1 MVAELAAAFAFVVAL
16 GAEAL
21 QVRRTRRIARLAFGP
36 ALHSRWW
43 ARIAPVVTAV
53 SAAALVWGLVTLLYI
68 EPKIHTATK
77 VPESE
82 VKHLVLVLDVSPSMQ
97 LVDAGPDG
105 SLSRRQRAFSLM
117 ESFFNR
123 VQLPEYRTSV
133 VAVYNGAK
141 PVVIDTKDR
150 EVVNNILDDLP
161 LNFAFN
167 AGKTDL
173 FAGLTEAAEIVKEF
187 PPKTTTL
194 LLLSDGDTVPS
205 SGMPEMPPSVEHII
219 VVGVGDPQTGKFLD
233 GKQSRQDASTLRQ
246 IATRLGGVYHDGNQK
261 HLSSTLIRSI
271 SPSDAKSVFEKLTKR
286 EYALAACAIGAVIYA
301 LLPVLLH
308 YFGTAWRPG
317 VPQARGLPREPA
329 KKRRKLDRHAQPMPL

>member
-1 MVAELAAAFAFVVAL
+1 MVAELAAVGAFVIAL

-36 ALHSRWW
+36 AMHPRWW
-43 ARIAPVVTAV
+43 ARTAPVVTAA
-53 SAAALVWGLVTLLYI
+53 SAAALVWGLVTLLSI
-68 EPKIHTATK
+68 PPKTHTSTK

-82 VKHLVLVLDVSPSMQ
+82 VKHLVLLLDVSPSMN
-97 LVDAGPDG
+97 LVDSGPDG
-105 SLSRRQRAFSLM
+105 TQSRRQRVHSLM

-133 VAVYNGAK
+133 IAVYNGAK

-150 EVVNNILDDLP
+150 EVVNNILEDLP
-161 LNFAFN
+161 LNFAFT

-173 FAGLTEAAEIVKEF
+173 FAGLSEAAEIVKEF

-194 LLLSDGDTVPS
+194 LLLSDGDTIPS
-205 SGMPEMPPSVEHII
+205 TGMPEMPPSVEHII
-219 VVGVGDPQTGKFLD
+219 VVGVGDPVSGKFLD

-246 IATRLGGVYHDGNQK
+246 LATRLGGAYHDGNQK

-286 EYALAACAIGAVIYA
+286 EYALAACGIGAVVYA

-308 YFGTAWRPG
+308 FFGTAWQPG
-317 VPQARGLPREPA
+317 VPQAGQSAGLEA
-329 KKRRKLDRHAQPMPL
+329 KKRRKLNRHVQPVAL